1 MTDEPDPSLWELLG
15 LDRNDT
21 IAELPGGL
29 WERIL
34 DVATDP
40 DTPDADAGLI
50 PDDDID
56 TGGIGHDAEL
66 DDELEPL
73 PFGDDTDLDPHDGSI
88 TADGVGHDDFG
99 HEEFDPGDDV
109 SFGPDDSGSGSDD
122 DLAF

>member
-50 PDDDID
+50 P
-56 TGGIGHDAEL
+56 
-66 DDELEPL
+66 EPL